1 METLGQDILC
11 KENLNSAEC
20 QLGRF
25 CKCTQSLAP
34 GDCCA
39 HPFTL
44 SLALL
49 ISTTC
54 IQNIFPWS
62 SFFGDKRTFLNLIW
76 PFGQSI
82 SMLDYHVPVAFQFL
96 YFNYFDKYH
105 KTEIKRR
112 FYFHWRE
119 PLYKSCLHGG
129 RCNAI
134 AGWGHFTPDKCT
146 QISLFNCP
154 LTELATANSNEI
166 EQTNIK
172 LYRVVIDFAIW

>member
-1 METLGQDILC
+1 MSHKTVLTKRLLTNVVCQHKQNFVLRKSHLPCTLETLGQDILC
-11 KENLNSAEC
+11 KENLNSAKC

-34 GDCCA
+34 GDRCA

-49 ISTTC
+49 ISTPC

-82 SMLDYHVPVAFQFL
+82 SMLDYHIASTFQFL
-96 YFNYFDKYH
+96 YFNYFDKCH
-105 KTEIKRR
+105 KTEIKRAFLFPLER
-112 FYFHWRE
+112 TTLQELPPWR
-119 PLYKSCLHGG
+119 PMQCHCRLRALYS
-129 RCNAI
+129 R
-134 AGWGHFTPDKCT
+134 
-146 QISLFNCP
+146 
-154 LTELATANSNEI
+154 
-166 EQTNIK
+166 
-172 LYRVVIDFAIW
+172 